1 MKTYEIIRSMREERD
16 WSQKDMA
23 EKLEMSVNGY
33 AKIERGETVINMLR
47 LEKIAD
53 VFQVDIRDLMPNNEG
68 SHIYMTIKGDN
79 NQGHNFYNATQ
90 ELAFENE
97 RLKTALQ
104 HQEKL
109 LVQQARELAT
119 LQNVLELL
127 KKLEV

>member
-53 VFQVDIRDLMPNNEG
+53 VFQVDIRDLMPLR
-68 SHIYMTIKGDN
+68 S
-79 NQGHNFYNATQ
+79 
-90 ELAFENE
+90 
-97 RLKTALQ
+97 
-104 HQEKL
+104 
-109 LVQQARELAT
+109 
-119 LQNVLELL
+119 
-127 KKLEV
+127 